1 MPLHSSFADFSLVE
15 CFRLIEQG
23 HKTGRLTVSCPI
35 GDPAAKIK
43 RYFWFT
49 QGRFVAASKTLNG
62 TDLASEI
69 VRRNWLS
76 QRVLEKLIKLSK
88 QGRPLGLNLKLMGA
102 LPSEQLAALFGFQLR
117 QLTPILE
124 VSEGEFQLDCH
135 APILYSEMT
144 GLSLGAMEVAVGAL
158 RRVQRWEA
166 LEAILPQKTSAIQRW
181 KTRRL
186 TMKLTGM
193 EMEVLELA
201 DGRKSLAQISQLLGY
216 GVNATRYAA
225 FRLMIANLVD
235 EVPPLPDYPKT
246 SDSQMSPITTKASP
260 SADQAVAVP
269 MASVSLNSGSA
280 TCTSTQHIA
289 NNNSSKKPSSS
300 FLQGIVDFLRSRV

>member
-23 HKTGRLTVSCPI
+23 RKTGRLTVSYSM
-35 GDPAAKIK
+35 DDSAEEIK

-49 QGRFVAASKTLNG
+49 QGRFVAASQTLDGN
-62 TDLASEI
+62 DLASEI
-69 VRRNWLS
+69 IRRNWLS

-102 LPSEQLAALFGFQLR
+102 LPSEQLATLFGFQLR

-124 VSEGEFQLDCH
+124 IRQGEFQLDCQ
-135 APILYSEMT
+135 APILYPEMT

-158 RRVQRWEA
+158 RRVQNWKA
-166 LEAILPQKTSAIQRW
+166 LEAILPQKTSALQRW
-181 KTRRL
+181 KTGGR

-193 EMEVLELA
+193 EKGVFEYA
-201 DGRKSLAQISQLLGY
+201 DGRTAIAQISQLLGY
-216 GVNATRYAA
+216 GVDATRYAA

-246 SDSQMSPITTKASP
+246 SYNKMAPITPKASI
-260 SADQAVAVP
+260 SKDQEVP
-269 MASVSLNSGSA
+269 VSVISGSLNSGSA
-280 TCTSTQHIA
+280 TCMSTQKLA
-289 NNNSSKKPSSS
+289 DNSLQKKPSSS
-300 FLQGIVDFLRSRV
+300 FLQGIVDFLRSRI

>member
-23 HKTGRLTVSCPI
+23 QKTGRLTVSCSI
-35 GDPAAKIK
+35 GDQVEKNK
-43 RYFWFT
+43 CYFWFSK
-49 QGRFVAASKTLNG
+49 GRFIAASKTLNG

-69 VRRNWLS
+69 VKRNWLS
-76 QRVLEKLIKLSK
+76 QRVLEKLLKLSK

-124 VSEGEFQLDCH
+124 VSEGEFQLDCQ
-135 APILYSEMT
+135 APIFYSEMT

-158 RRVQRWEA
+158 RQVQHWKA
-166 LEAILPQKTSAIQRW
+166 LEAILPQKTSALQRW
-181 KTRRL
+181 KTGRL

-193 EMEVLELA
+193 EMRVLEYA
-201 DGRKSLAQISQLLGY
+201 NGRQSLAQISQRLGY
-216 GVNATRYAA
+216 GVDTTRYAA

-235 EVPPLPDYPKT
+235 EVSPLSDYPKT
-246 SDSQMSPITTKASP
+246 SYSQTSIAPKASL
-260 SADQAVAVP
+260 SLDQVVADPV
-269 MASVSLNSGSA
+269 ASVSLNSGSA
-280 TCTSTQHIA
+280 TCTSTQNLA
-289 NNNSSKKPSSS
+289 NNNSSKKLSSS